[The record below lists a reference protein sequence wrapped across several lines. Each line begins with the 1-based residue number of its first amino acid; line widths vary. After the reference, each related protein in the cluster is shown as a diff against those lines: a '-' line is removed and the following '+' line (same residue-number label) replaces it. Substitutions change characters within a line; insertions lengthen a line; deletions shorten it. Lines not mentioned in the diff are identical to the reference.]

1 MADMRRDA
9 GPRTIFSVFLG
20 LMLTAFVGVG
30 IYTFYPPPGRDD
42 TRRHELTASEAE
54 IRKMRPSDDLTAD
67 ERARLA
73 AIERERLALDA
84 AQAEAW
90 KPWGRRTSMIIIAF
104 ATLVMAVSLVRLDP
118 VISNGLL
125 LGGVFTMLYGV
136 GWIAA
141 TDTSIT
147 RFLVI
152 TAALAITLGLGY
164 LRFVRRAVP
173 IAAAAGP
180 AAEGLSQIE
189 ERVRLLEGR
198 MNEAAR
204 ALRSAPEP

>member
-1 MADMRRDA
+1 MADMKRDA

-20 LMLTAFVGVG
+20 LMLMAFVGVG
-30 IYTFYPPPGRDD
+30 IYTFYPPPERDD
-42 TRRHELTASEAE
+42 TRRHELTARESQV
-54 IRKMRPSDDLTAD
+54 RQLRPSDELTAD
-67 ERARLA
+67 EREQLG

-90 KPWGRRTSMIIIAF
+90 KPWGRRTSMIVIAF
-104 ATLVMAVSLVRLDP
+104 ATLVMAVSLVRVDP

-164 LRFVRRAVP
+164 LRFVRRAVHAVP
-173 IAAAAGP
+173 GVAAAS
-180 AAEGLSQIE
+180 EGLSEIE
-189 ERVRLLEGR
+189 ERVRQLEVR
-198 MNEAAR
+198 MNDAAR
-204 ALRSAPEP
+204 ALRSAPDA

>member
-1 MADMRRDA
+1 MADTKRDA

-30 IYTFYPPPGRDD
+30 IYTFYPPPGHDD
-42 TRRHELTASEAE
+42 TRRHELTARESQV
-54 IRKMRPSDDLTAD
+54 RQLRPSDDLTAN
-67 ERARLA
+67 EREQLA
-73 AIERERLALDA
+73 AIERERRALDA

-90 KPWGRRTSMIIIAF
+90 KPWGRRTSMIIILF
-104 ATLVMAVSLVRLDP
+104 ATLVMAVSLARVDP

-152 TAALAITLGLGY
+152 TAALVITLGLGY
-164 LRFVRRAVP
+164 LRFVRRASHP
-173 IAAAAGP
+173 ETGGAPLGD
-180 AAEGLSQIE
+180 GLSQIE
-189 ERVRLLEGR
+189 ERVRLLETR
-198 MNEAAR
+198 MNDAAR
-204 ALRSAPEP
+204 ALGSPPGA

>member
-1 MADMRRDA
+1 MADLKRDA

-42 TRRHELTASEAE
+42 ARRHELTARESG
-54 IRKMRPSDDLTAD
+54 IRKVRSTGDLTAE
-67 ERARLA
+67 EREQLA
-73 AIERERLALDA
+73 AIERERLSLDA
-84 AQAEAW
+84 AQAEAR

-104 ATLVMAVSLVRLDP
+104 ATLVMAVSLVRLDA

-125 LGGVFTMLYGV
+125 LGGVFTMVYGV

-152 TAALAITLGLGY
+152 SVALAITLGLGY
-164 LRFVRRAVP
+164 LRFVRR
-173 IAAAAGP
+173 GTHP
-180 AAEGLSQIE
+180 ATAEAPSGESLSQIE
-189 ERVRLLEGR
+189 ERVRRLETR
-198 MNEAAR
+198 INDAAK
-204 ALRSAPEP
+204 ALRSAPEA